1 MKRLTCFATLVG
13 LVAASGAYAQIG
25 TINSTIA
32 TPRVW
37 NDIPAATLTSFNSY
51 PSLVLFGEQNV
62 SGSGYANRDIWQFSN
77 NGGTSAYQFQNN
89 DYFNASMSLTLSGG
103 SGTYYPEAGFLFSGS
118 PGFTGGDLQFIVKT
132 DGEVV
137 QFGGTSFFNFNP
149 TVVYTPG
156 TAINLKMSYFQ
167 ALDGNNALEFFANG
181 QASTVFEFAPGAGIG
196 GSTGGGYFQIP
207 QNPTDPSNS
216 GSASFGS
223 ISIVPEPSALA
234 LLGLGIVAL
243 VFRRRG

>member
-1 MKRLTCFATLVG
+1 MKRLIYFVTLLG
-13 LVAASGAYAQIG
+13 LVAATGAYAQIG

-32 TPRVW
+32 TSRVW
-37 NDIPAATLTSFNSY
+37 NDIPAATLTTFNSY

-62 SGSGYANRDIWQFSN
+62 SGSGYANRDLWQFSN

-89 DYFNASMSLTLSGG
+89 DYFNASISLTLSGG

-149 TVVYTPG
+149 TVVYAPG
-156 TAINLKMSYFQ
+156 TAIDLKMSYFQ
-167 ALDGNNALEFFANG
+167 ALDGNNALQFFANG

-243 VFRRRG
+243 VFRRRR